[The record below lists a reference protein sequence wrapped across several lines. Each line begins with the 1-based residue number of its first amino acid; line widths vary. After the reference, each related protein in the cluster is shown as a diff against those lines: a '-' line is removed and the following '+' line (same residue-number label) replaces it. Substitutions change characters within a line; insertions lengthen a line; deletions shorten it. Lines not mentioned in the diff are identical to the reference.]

1 MIMYKRL
8 MICLC
13 ICFVLCSA
21 SVLAQKDIA
30 VLNSSKAQIAQRV
43 TPGSIVAG
51 PSTLPDFNITSASVT
66 GQPMRVQDLLFI
78 PLQITVKNLGRSTS
92 QEFNVGAQG
101 RAIDGNAYGFLYF
114 VPGENQMPDP
124 RYGVSVMGL
133 AGGASKTFNGFL
145 ILRAQP
151 INQALNIGTRY
162 QITAMVDY
170 NLDPD
175 SFGYA
180 WGVKESNENNNQL
193 IINYP

>member
-1 MIMYKRL
+1 MYKRF

-13 ICFVLCSA
+13 ICLFVCSA
-21 SVLAQKDIA
+21 SVLAQKNIA
-30 VLNSSKAQIAQRV
+30 TDKQLDAAQTVQRV
-43 TPGSIVAG
+43 TPGSIAAG
-51 PSTLPDFNITSASVT
+51 ASLLPDFNITSASVT
-66 GQPMRVQDLLFI
+66 GQPTRVSDLLFI
-78 PLQITVKNLGRSTS
+78 PLQITVRNLGGNTNE
-92 QEFNVGAQG
+92 EFNVGAQG

-124 RYGVSVMGL
+124 RYGVSVNGL
-133 AGGASKTFNGFL
+133 AAGASKTFNGFL

-151 INQALNIGTRY
+151 INQALNVGTTY

-180 WGVKESNENNNQL
+180 WGVKESNENNNQR